1 MITLNDFAK
10 QKKVFLVAHR
20 GSSEK
25 HFENTIDAYLDAVDS
40 NVKMIEVDLQ
50 VTKDNQVIA
59 CHNSEINC
67 LVDNSPKPIDNYNYN
82 EINQVL
88 AENSKTI
95 EKNCESNI
103 YIYKPETPFDAKK
116 FNVITLPLLAD
127 VIKNIYDKA
136 YLILEIKSNFTE
148 KDIDKAE
155 VILNE
160 VKSCNY
166 LEQTLF
172 ASFDVNILTKLKEL
186 YPECHLAVIKN
197 PYKEVT
203 PSDYLKLLSYDAFIC
218 SVVEINDR
226 ISDDAHKNN
235 IFLGIYST
243 DTLEQLELVKK
254 YKANAIVT
262 NYPSKTLELIKEN
275 NLFDLEDLLL

>member
-67 LVDNSPKPIDNYNYN
+67 LVDNSQKPIDNYNYN

-103 YIYKPETPFDAKK
+103 YIYKPENSYDANKL
-116 FNVITLPLLAD
+116 NVITLPLLSE
-127 VIKNIYDKA
+127 VIDNIFDKA

-148 KDIDKAE
+148 KDTDKAE

-160 VKSCNY
+160 VKKCGY
-166 LEQTLF
+166 LERKRI
-172 ASFDVNILTKLKEL
+172 DM
-186 YPECHLAVIKN
+186 LAI
-197 PYKEVT
+197 
-203 PSDYLKLLSYDAFIC
+203 
-218 SVVEINDR
+218 
-226 ISDDAHKNN
+226 
-235 IFLGIYST
+235 
-243 DTLEQLELVKK
+243 
-254 YKANAIVT
+254 
-262 NYPSKTLELIKEN
+262 
-275 NLFDLEDLLL
+275 